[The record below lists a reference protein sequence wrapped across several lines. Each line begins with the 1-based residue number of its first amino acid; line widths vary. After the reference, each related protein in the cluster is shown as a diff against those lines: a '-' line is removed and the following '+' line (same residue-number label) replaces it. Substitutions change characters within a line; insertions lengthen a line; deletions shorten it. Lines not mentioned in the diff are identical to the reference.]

1 VTISEPIRLLII
13 DDVADEAALVRA
25 ELADVRPGGF
35 LVDAAGSLAEG
46 LQALAGS
53 PFDAALLDLGLP
65 DSDGLDV
72 IRRVKE
78 DFPALPV
85 IVMTGSDDEPLA
97 LEAVQLGA
105 QDYLVKGQCNGQ
117 LIARSISYAIER
129 SLSEASL
136 REAQQRTRMFL
147 EDAPVA
153 VAMLDKDMRYLLA
166 SRRWLQDFGL
176 DGQSIEGRG
185 HAEIFPDSAEL
196 WARLHA
202 GCLTG
207 EVQTLDEEAVIR
219 ADRRLE
225 WMRLEMRPW
234 YEREGIIGG
243 SIVFSEVITD
253 KKLAQASLMESEAHL
268 RAVVDNVIDG
278 IVVYDEAGKV
288 LEFNRAAVRMF
299 GFAAGTISGQSIRTI
314 IPDFFHAPDDGN
326 PIAGLT
332 SDEDRIIGS
341 TRELV
346 GRRSDGTTFA
356 VEAGVSEVY
365 SGGRRRMIATCRDI
379 TERKRVESMKT
390 EFISTVSHEL
400 RTPLTSIQGAL
411 GLLVGGVAGPLSDQ
425 ARELASIASK
435 NSERLVRLINDILD
449 IEKIEAGKMEFQF
462 EPHLIRDLIEQ
473 AVAENASY
481 AERLNVRIEV
491 EGELPATDVLVDRDR
506 FAQVMANLLSNACK
520 FSPRGEAVTIEVNR
534 RGTAVEVAVADKGE
548 GIPEAFRTQI
558 FEKFAQADASDSRE
572 KGGTGLG
579 LAICKAI
586 VERLGGR
593 IGFEVANGTRFYF
606 TIPEYPGAEDFWQAD
621 SGASQVLVCRAERDG
636 SRWIDGAL
644 ASNAYRA
651 HFATTTDQ
659 AAELVDRHEFQAA
672 IIDGRGDAAAVTEI
686 IERIRGAHAGAR
698 LPLVVLVDAGGEEPF
713 FGDDEY
719 LETVA
724 CTDEEPRRLVAA
736 LHRGVAGRPR
746 KRPRILHAVSDV
758 AAAESVATVIG
769 DYAQLVQVAGTDE
782 VRARLQSEKFDL
794 LIVEAALVD
803 GAEAALVVR
812 AGSDVPA
819 IVISEGEVSPT
830 LESLVEAAFVRDRTS
845 NEALLE
851 TAQSLIENAGVYT
864 TVTTA
869 VDVP

>member
-1 VTISEPIRLLII
+1 MTTSDPIRLLII
-13 DDVADEAALVRA
+13 DDVPDEAVLVRA
-25 ELADVRPGGF
+25 ELSDVRPGGF
-35 LVDAAGSLAEG
+35 IVDAAGSLAEG

-72 IRRVKE
+72 VRRVKA

-105 QDYLVKGQCNGQ
+105 QDYLVKGQCDGQ
-117 LIARSISYAIER
+117 LIARAISYAIER

-153 VAMLDKDMRYLLA
+153 VAMLDRDMRYLLA
-166 SRRWLQDFGL
+166 SRRWMQDFGL
-176 DGQSIEGRG
+176 GSQLIEGRA
-185 HAEIFPDSAEL
+185 HAEIFPESADL
-196 WARLHA
+196 WGRLHE
-202 GCLTG
+202 GCLKG

-234 YEREGIIGG
+234 YERPDVIGG

-278 IVVYDEAGKV
+278 IVVYDDAGKV

-299 GFAAGTISGQSIRTI
+299 GFAAGAINGQSIRTI
-314 IPDFFHAPDDGN
+314 IPDFFQAPEDSN
-326 PIAGLT
+326 PIASLT
-332 SDEDRIIGS
+332 SEEDRIIGS
-341 TRELV
+341 TRELT

-379 TERKRVESMKT
+379 TERKRVESMKS

-411 GLLVGGVAGPLSDQ
+411 GLLVGGVAGELSDQ
-425 ARELASIASK
+425 ARELATIASS

-449 IEKIEAGKMEFQF
+449 IEKIEAGKMEFRF
-462 EPHLIRDLIEQ
+462 EPHLIRELIEQ
-473 AVAENASY
+473 AVAENAAY
-481 AERLNVRIEV
+481 ADQLGVRIEV
-491 EGELPATDVLVDRDR
+491 VGDLPDIDVLVDRDR

-520 FSPRGEAVTIEVNR
+520 YSPKDAAVTIEAVR
-534 RGTAVEVAVADKGE
+534 RGSAVEVAVSDKGE
-548 GIPEAFRTQI
+548 GIPVQFRDRI
-558 FEKFAQADASDSRE
+558 FQKFAQADASDSRE

-593 IGFEVANGTRFYF
+593 IDFEVAGGTRFFF
-606 TIPEYPGAEDFWQAD
+606 TIPEYPGAEDFWQGD
-621 SGASQVLVCRAERDG
+621 SGASLVLVCRVDG
-636 SRWIDGAL
+636 GDDRWIDGAL
-644 ASNAYRA
+644 ASNAYAA
-651 HFATTTDQ
+651 HHGGTPDQ
-659 AAELVDRHEFQAA
+659 IAEMVDRHDYQAGVVDA
-672 IIDGRGDAAAVTEI
+672 RSDPAAAATVVA
-686 IERIRGAHAGAR
+686 RIRGAHAGAR
-698 LPLVVLVDAGGEEPF
+698 LPLVVLVAGNADEAS
-713 FGDDEY
+713 FGDDEF
-719 LETVA
+719 LEIVSGE
-724 CTDEEPRRLVAA
+724 DDDPRRLVAA
-736 LHRGVAGRPR
+736 LHRGVSGRPR
-746 KRPRILHAVSDV
+746 KRPRVLHAVSETS
-758 AAAESVATVIG
+758 AAQSVAEVIG
-769 DYAQLVQVAGTDE
+769 DYAQLVQVESADT
-782 VRARLQSEKFDL
+782 VRVRIQDEKFDL
-794 LIVEAALVD
+794 LIVEADLAD
-803 GAEAALVVR
+803 GPEAALAARDGVEL
-812 AGSDVPA
+812 PA
-819 IVISEGEVSPT
+819 IVISGSELPPG
-830 LESLVEAAFVRDRTS
+830 LEAKVEAAFVRDRTS
-845 NEALLE
+845 SEALLE
-851 TAQSLIENAGVYT
+851 TVQSLIENTGVYT
-864 TVTTA
+864 TVTT